1 VLCHTLS
8 EEEDDAYSRDPLL
21 YVNPSR
27 NQSYGSGNANGGVT
41 GLPKNASPEPMDS
54 NGDSDSDSDSGR
66 TGYFDSRQP
75 PERKVTFSGPFG
87 DVEGLPSVQKQSSA
101 SVRGV
106 RSSTLDTIARRRA
119 RRERLRHTQAIE
131 RLKAGDRVDVR
142 VHPLCVFL
150 LRSGTVITLTRS
162 DPPEFAVPI
171 VRRLQHRDTA
181 LRLSADPTLLVH
193 ALLDLVVDGQSSP
206 KIVGRRTHFFLR
218 RVPYRRGVPDH
229 DPSSRAP
236 DPAASPDGNRTCP
249 AHSATR
255 PGTA

>member
-193 ALLDLVVDGQSSP
+193 ALLDLVVDGQSGP
-206 KIVGRRTHFFLR
+206 MIVGRRTHFFLR
-218 RVPYRRGVPDH
+218 RVSHRRGVPDH
-229 DPSSRAP
+229 DP
-236 DPAASPDGNRTCP
+236 
-249 AHSATR
+249 
-255 PGTA
+255 GT